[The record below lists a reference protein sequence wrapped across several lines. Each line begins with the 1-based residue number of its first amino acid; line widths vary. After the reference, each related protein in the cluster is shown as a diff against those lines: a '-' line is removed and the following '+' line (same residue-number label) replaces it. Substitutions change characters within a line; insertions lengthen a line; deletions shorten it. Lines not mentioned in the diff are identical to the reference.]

1 MTTRESTPEPSAEPE
16 VAKEP
21 ATETEPAT
29 KAKTKCTI
37 SSLKLCEN
45 FLNEIKNEEKNMNC
59 QIFDEFF

>member
-1 MTTRESTPEPSAEPE
+1 MTTRESTPEPAAEPE
-16 VAKEP
+16 VAK
-21 ATETEPAT
+21 EPAT